1 VKTSRRFAPEAGS
14 IPAARRFVLAA
25 AGDVDKYRH
34 DAIAVMASE
43 LAMNAVQYART
54 EFTVTIEITG
64 GTLRVEVADSAP
76 GNTRARAAP
85 TRPQPA
91 RTRPVHRR
99 PARRHLGNHPI
110 TAGPGKTVWFQTALR
125 TGVAA
130 AGRAAAPVLAG
141 GDAGWQQGQLGRA
154 EAGAD
159 RAHDGEDREAM
170 REMLAQARSARQ
182 AARLDRYA
190 ADQDR
195 VAADR
200 DRGSAQA
207 DRRAAGDDRQVA
219 RADRD
224 QAMIE
229 SEEEDSPLMD

>member
-1 VKTSRRFAPEAGS
+1 MFGHLWDGAEVSMQRSAARLPRLAG
-14 IPAARRFVLAA
+14 AARRRISLRWAVAAVVVVGLVLTAVLAVVTFRGHQRAESRLLGLQTRLIAA
-25 AGDVDKYRH
+25 AGQAAFIVGQ
-34 DAIAVMASE
+34 
-43 LAMNAVQYART
+43 LADT
-54 EFTVTIEITG
+54 WGITP
-64 GTLRVEVADSAP
+64 SP
-76 GNTRARAAP
+76 
-85 TRPQPA
+85 
-91 RTRPVHRR
+91 
-99 PARRHLGNHPI
+99 
-110 TAGPGKTVWFQTALR
+110 AGPGKTVWFQTALR

-141 GDAGWQQGQLGRA
+141 GDPGWQQGQLGRA